1 MQRIIKHIIFLVLSI
16 YVVVFS
22 SCVKNESC
30 LSANNLLVTDFYTV
44 NQDSEIVKYNIDSLT
59 MYIIGREDTILY
71 DNEKNLGSF
80 NIPMADTAQQLK
92 ILLTLNSVHDTIWV
106 DYRPYEVFRSTHC
119 GVINRYEIKNV
130 TYTKNSIWQ
139 IYMNNNQIDESKN
152 TNFFMFYR
160 TH

>member
-1 MQRIIKHIIFLVLSI
+1 MHKIVKYIVFLMVALGMASLN
-16 YVVVFS
+16 
-22 SCVKNESC
+22 SCIKNETC
-30 LSANNLLVTDFYTV
+30 IGGNNLLITDIYTV
-44 NQDSEIVKYNIDSLT
+44 NENSEIVEYKMDSLSL
-59 MYIIGREDTILY
+59 YIIGREDSILY
-71 DNEKNLGSF
+71 NNVKDISSF
-80 NIPMADTAQQLK
+80 NIPVADTLQHLQ
-92 ILLTLNSVHDTIWV
+92 ILLTLNNIQDTIWL

-152 TNFFMFYR
+152 TNFFLFYR